1 MVINNSSPLLIESA
15 WEVCNQ
21 VGGIYTVIRSKVPS
35 IVQAWGERFALI
47 GPYFSQHANVEFE
60 PSEDYNNPFGKA
72 VLKMRKAGFEV
83 HYGHWLV
90 TGRPKVIL
98 FPTELS
104 ELRMRALRNELLKNH
119 QISVS
124 ESNTLVNS
132 VLAFASLTTEFF
144 KNLADGES
152 TNQPII
158 GQFHEWMASMPI
170 MEIKRLELA
179 NVKTVFTTHATQLGR
194 YLAGNDPDFYQKLP
208 YYDWLREAHFFG
220 IESVALVERVSAL
233 SCDVFTTVSD
243 ITGKECEYFLGR
255 KHDIITPNGLNIN
268 RFVALHEFQNL
279 HKEFKEKINQF
290 VIGHFFHAYKFDLE
304 NTVYFFTSG
313 RYEYRNKGFDIT
325 LEALNRLN
333 KMMKRY
339 NVQKTVVTFFVTKKP
354 FHSINPVVLQSRALL
369 EEIRQTCSS
378 IQRQLGERLF
388 MEVTAGTNAKLPPMN
403 ELVDEYWKLRLRRN
417 VTSWKTQKL
426 PIVVTH
432 LLENDADDEIL
443 DYVRENELYN
453 APDDRVKIVYHPDFI
468 SSASPLFGMDY
479 GQFVRGCNLGVFPSY
494 YEPWVYTPLECLA
507 SGVPS
512 VTSDLAGFGDYVMK
526 NIANYQQKGMYV
538 VRRLNRSFDE
548 AANELADQMY
558 AFVQQS
564 LRERIQQRNQSESTA
579 DEFDWKNLVRFYEA
593 AYRMA
598 LKE

>member
-494 YEPWVYTPLECLA
+494 YEPWGYTPLECLA

>member
-35 IVQAWGERFALI
+35 IVQTWGERFALI

-72 VLKMRKAGFEV
+72 VLKMRNAGFEV

-152 TNQPII
+152 TTQPII

-255 KHDIITPNGLNIN
+255 KPDIITPNGLNIN

-369 EEIRQTCSS
+369 EEIRRTCSS

-388 MEVTAGTNAKLPPMN
+388 MEVTAGINAKLPPMN

-494 YEPWVYTPLECLA
+494 YEPWGYTPLECLA

-558 AFVQQS
+558 SFVQQS

>member
-255 KHDIITPNGLNIN
+255 KPDIITPNGLNIN

-494 YEPWVYTPLECLA
+494 YEPWGYTPLECLA